1 MRDGKRRQP
10 AIVGSE
16 LELVPSQR
24 VIHRIDQVPLTLRA
38 GIHCPVYPKG
48 VAEIPKNE
56 EGIDERRRTE
66 TGKLVK
72 VNRRA
77 AAESVNR
84 VRSCLRIRG
93 VVETQLVAQ
102 TARENG
108 ARASRIRPRGVGKR
122 AGHAGSSAS
131 HS

>member
-1 MRDGKRRQP
+1 M
-10 AIVGSE
+10 
-16 LELVPSQR
+16 PSQR
-24 VIHRIDQVPLTLRA
+24 VIHRIDQVPLPLRA
-38 GIHCPVYPKG
+38 GIHCSIYPKE

-56 EGIDERRRTE
+56 ERLDERRRTE
-66 TGKLVK
+66 TGELGK

-77 AAESVNR
+77 AAERVNR

-102 TARENG
+102 AARENR
-108 ARASRIRPRGVGKR
+108 ARASRIRPCGVGKG